1 MSNPGYLTTSREGEN
16 RRASPSSARIVTAVS
31 SPTPNWPMSALQ
43 PIDGTHMRAVLC
55 RADQLSVERV
65 IIRRASVTCSR
76 SLTGNARALRHR
88 PPVPSSGCT
97 VVGSLGNRAPPR
109 SAAATRRA
117 DARGVP
123 QLHPRAHTE
132 DVLRRDPRLRQATE
146 HQQLSYV
153 PSSRAVAL
161 GTPLI
166 PALAAVSADSARC
179 TTAPTRRNS
188 SHSRRTPPGAPARPD
203 TATLA
208 RLSVDPRPSDRRST
222 LIQPITIAV
231 RGLLKLHD
239 QQACGDQFRV

>member
-1 MSNPGYLTTSREGEN
+1 MMSNPGYLTTSREGEN

-117 DARGVP
+117 DARVCAATAPESAYRGCAPAGSTTPASDRASTTLVCAE
-123 QLHPRAHTE
+123 QPRGRSWHA
-132 DVLRRDPRLRQATE
+132 
-146 HQQLSYV
+146 SY
-153 PSSRAVAL
+153 SRAWPPSRPTQLGAPPRQPA

-166 PALAAVSADSARC
+166 AGAPLRGRRRD
-179 TTAPTRRNS
+179 PTRRPS
-188 SHSRRTPPGAPARPD
+188 PDSVSIHAQVIAAR
-203 TATLA
+203 
-208 RLSVDPRPSDRRST
+208 
-222 LIQPITIAV
+222 
-231 RGLLKLHD
+231 H
-239 QQACGDQFRV
+239 